1 MAKISKGTTYT
12 AGMSVT
18 HTNLNNLVDSATLLA
33 GAIDEQTEATQ
44 LATGDTFLVTSS
56 SALKRVTLANLLK
69 VAPVIGGTTPA
80 AVTATTLTA
89 TTLTATGL
97 ATVGSLTS
105 DGAASVLS
113 LTSNTNGIFSTTLAV
128 GGNSVFAGV
137 VSMNGGANLGNAD
150 ADPVVMTC
158 TLSGTP
164 ILSLTTATA
173 TASDKVLIQDADDS
187 SKLKVAAFPTQY
199 VKAAASVDVLNASP
213 YTVTILGTALNVAS
227 VVRVSVGIFTVTFTT
242 PMGSANYIALAT
254 CKVGNIAASVAAV
267 STSACT
273 VNLVASGVNL
283 YDAPF
288 NLVIFEV

>member
-105 DGAASVLS
+105 TGAASVLS

-173 TASDKVLIQDADDS
+173 TASDKILIQDADDS

-199 VKAAASVDVLNASP
+199 VKAFVRGLAAGGIVSGSEFN
-213 YTVTILGTALNVAS
+213 VTS
-227 VVRVSVGIFTVTFTT
+227 VVRNSTGNYSVTF
-242 PMGSANYIALAT
+242 PAMNSANYVALSNT
-254 CKVGNIAASVAAV
+254 AAAAV
-267 STSACT
+267 TATSFASSATVCT
-273 VNLVASGVNL
+273 VLLYLPTVGY
-283 YDAPF
+283 YDADF
-288 NLVIFEV
+288 SLVIFEA